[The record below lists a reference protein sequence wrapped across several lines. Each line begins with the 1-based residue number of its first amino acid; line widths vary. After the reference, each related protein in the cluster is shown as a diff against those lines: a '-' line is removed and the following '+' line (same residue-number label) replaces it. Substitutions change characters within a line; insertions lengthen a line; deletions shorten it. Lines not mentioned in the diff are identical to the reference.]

1 MNLYEY
7 VSDEELKTI
16 PISEIFYTIQGEGA
30 LIGRPTV
37 FVRTGGCDFRCA
49 WCDTLYAVLPEFR
62 HQWPAQNA
70 NQILEKVLDLTRGQ
84 PILITLSGGNPAL
97 QPLRELIEIGRTR
110 GFSFALETQGSVAH
124 DWFSLLD
131 YLVLS
136 PKPPSS
142 QMKWR
147 ADRFAACIEAAQ
159 STLAPQSTLGRVEEL
174 GKAGPQISLKIVVF
188 DDADYQF
195 AREVHTQF
203 PALPV
208 YLQVGNPTPALLTLA
223 SFDSPAISPAE
234 QSRERIEWLL
244 ECVKRDG
251 WLDVIILPQL
261 HVLLWGN
268 RRGV

>member
-1 MNLYEY
+1 VL
-7 VSDEELKTI
+7 ELT
-16 PISEIFYTIQGEGA
+16 E
-30 LIGRPTV
+30 
-37 FVRTGGCDFRCA
+37 
-49 WCDTLYAVLPEFR
+49 
-62 HQWPAQNA
+62 
-70 NQILEKVLDLTRGQ
+70 GQ

-97 QPLRELIEIGRTR
+97 QPLQELIELGGAR
-110 GFSFALETQGSVAH
+110 GFSFALETQGSVAR

-131 YLVLS
+131 YLVFS

-142 QMKWR
+142 QMTWR

-159 STLAPQSTLGRVEEL
+159 STLTTQSTLERVEEL
-174 GKAGPQISLKIVVF
+174 GKVGPQISLKIVVF

-195 AREVHTQF
+195 AREVHAQF

-208 YLQVGNPTPALLTLA
+208 YLQVGNSTPALLGISA
-223 SFDSPAISPAE
+223 SASHDE
-234 QSRERIEWLL
+234 QARARIEWLL

-251 WLDVIILPQL
+251 WLDVTILPQL